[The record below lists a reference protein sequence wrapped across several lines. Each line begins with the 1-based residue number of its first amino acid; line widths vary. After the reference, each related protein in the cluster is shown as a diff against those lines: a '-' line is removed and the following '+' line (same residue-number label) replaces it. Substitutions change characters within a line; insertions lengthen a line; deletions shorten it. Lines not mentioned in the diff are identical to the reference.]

1 MTECIDTNHDQ
12 PWCGTTY
19 DYDNDNMWGNCE
31 CDEASVYPMGELGGT
46 QCPGEDARL
55 MTKSECRTAAEELGL
70 EYIGS
75 DEFSNFPS
83 GCFTFSVQVM
93 HNTQEDGDGD
103 RETRTI
109 CTTLA
114 ETTI

>member
-55 MTKSECRTAAEELGL
+55 MTKSECRTAAEDLGL
-70 EYIGS
+70 TYSHSGKWS
-75 DEFSNFPS
+75 SFPR
-83 GCFTFSVQVM
+83 GCLTTPRTGMVFF
-93 HNTQEDGDGD
+93 NTHEDGDGAD
-103 RETRTI
+103 DARPV
-109 CTTLA
+109 CTTQA
-114 ETTI
+114 